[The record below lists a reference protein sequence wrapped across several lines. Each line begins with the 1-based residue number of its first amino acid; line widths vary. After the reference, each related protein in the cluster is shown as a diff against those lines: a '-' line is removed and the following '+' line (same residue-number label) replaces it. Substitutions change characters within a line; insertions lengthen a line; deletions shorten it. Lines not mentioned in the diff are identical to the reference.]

1 MLSPLSERGPV
12 TNSEAQNA
20 LYLLLAQVAA
30 AGSLGTVSWEQLLR
44 SSQFPSLIADL
55 GECQGGVA
63 MPAGHSL
70 LADHRVQHIRALLF
84 ALSLENHRGSLP
96 RTF

>member
-44 SSQFPSLIADL
+44 SSQIPSLIADL
-55 GECQGGVA
+55 GEA

-70 LADHRVQHIRALLF
+70 LADHRVQHIRTLLF
-84 ALSLENHRGSLP
+84 TLSLENHRGSLP

>member
-30 AGSLGTVSWEQLLR
+30 GSLGTVSWEQLLR
-44 SSQFPSLIADL
+44 SSQIPSLIADL